1 MKESSLDDLQFLKD
15 EFPELLVRTVEVA
28 SVPQLS
34 TQDED
39 YLDQIFGIEPE
50 SYTSFICPDCGASVA
65 YFADLEFHNCS
76 GDF

>member
-1 MKESSLDDLQFLKD
+1 MKKSSLDDLQFLKD

-50 SYTSFICPDCGASVA
+50 SHTSVICPDCGVSVA
-65 YFADLEFHNCS
+65 YSADLEFHNCS

>member
-1 MKESSLDDLQFLKD
+1 MGWFIMTSKSALI
-15 EFPELLVRTVEVA
+15 

-50 SYTSFICPDCGASVA
+50 SHTSVICPDCGVSVA
-65 YFADLEFHNCS
+65 YSADLEFHNCS

>member
-1 MKESSLDDLQFLKD
+1 MKKSSLDDLQFLKD
-15 EFPELLVRTVEVA
+15 EFPELLVRAVEVA
-28 SVPQLS
+28 SAPQLS

-50 SYTSFICPDCGASVA
+50 SHRSVICPDCGASVA
-65 YFADLEFHNCS
+65 YSADLEFHNCS